1 MAALAPTTEDPT
13 TAHLAVNP
21 TTAHLAVKR
30 CEPTRGPVVESLPA
44 PIPKSATANRRRPPR
59 IQSDRSTR
67 SARLRMRLVRP
78 RPERPRPKPGA
89 GFGVAAKAVR
99 SKSGVRSNRVGGSAA
114 VGHRAHASE
123 SRTETL
129 KTEPPDSDLNQENHA
144 RTSAGEAAGG
154 DEADSTAFRRAD
166 LRPRIPEACPNH
178 RAAARRDP
186 GQRTEPGRTHQP
198 SPPDR
203 SSPPQPSPLWT
214 VSAR

>member
-1 MAALAPTTEDPT
+1 MAALAPTTED
-13 TAHLAVNP
+13 P

-67 SARLRMRLVRP
+67 SARLRMRPARP
-78 RPERPRPKPGA
+78 RPERPRPRPSA
-89 GFGVAAKAVR
+89 GFGVAAKAVC
-99 SKSGVRSNRVGGSAA
+99 SKSGAGSNRADDSAA
-114 VGHRAHASE
+114 VDHRAHASE

-129 KTEPPDSDLNQENHA
+129 KTGPPDSDLGQENHA
-144 RTSAGEAAGG
+144 RTSAGEATGG
-154 DEADSTAFRRAD
+154 GAADSTAFRRAD
-166 LRPRIPEACPNH
+166 PRPRTPGACPNH
-178 RAAARRDP
+178 RADARRDP

-203 SSPPQPSPLWT
+203 SSPHRPSPLWT